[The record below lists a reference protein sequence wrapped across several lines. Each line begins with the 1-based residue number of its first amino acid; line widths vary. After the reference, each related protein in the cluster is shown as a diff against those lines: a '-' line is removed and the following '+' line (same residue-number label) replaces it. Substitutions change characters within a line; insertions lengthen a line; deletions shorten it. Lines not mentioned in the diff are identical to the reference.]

1 MNACYDVMSLLS
13 HTDLTSHSNAY
24 RFIVFP
30 ISYYADMDVLRTVAH
45 IVSVGGV
52 VNTFAKI
59 AFA

>member
-1 MNACYDVMSLLS
+1 MSLLS